1 MKYIA
6 PSILSADLANIKDE
20 IVKVQQAGIK
30 YLHIDVMDGNFVP
43 NITIGQPYIKSLRKI
58 SDMTFDVH
66 LMIEKPERYIE
77 QFAKAGADMLTVHV
91 EACTHLDRAI
101 HEIKKRGMKAGVSIN
116 PSTPVEMLM
125 EVLGIMD
132 LVLVMSVNPGFGG
145 QSFIPNSLKKVKKLY
160 DWRRNGNYD
169 YLIEVD
175 GGVNTDTI
183 SDISRAGADIL
194 VAGSAV
200 FSNGDV
206 KRNIEKLCELI

>member
-1 MKYIA
+1 
-6 PSILSADLANIKDE
+6 
-20 IVKVQQAGIK
+20 
-30 YLHIDVMDGNFVP
+30 
-43 NITIGQPYIKSLRKI
+43 
-58 SDMTFDVH
+58 MTFDVH

-77 QFAKAGADMLTVHV
+77 QFAKAGADMLTVHA
-91 EACTHLDRAI
+91 EACIHLDRAI
-101 HEIKKRGMKAGVSIN
+101 HEIKNRGMKAGVSIN
-116 PSTPVEMLM
+116 PSTPVEMLT